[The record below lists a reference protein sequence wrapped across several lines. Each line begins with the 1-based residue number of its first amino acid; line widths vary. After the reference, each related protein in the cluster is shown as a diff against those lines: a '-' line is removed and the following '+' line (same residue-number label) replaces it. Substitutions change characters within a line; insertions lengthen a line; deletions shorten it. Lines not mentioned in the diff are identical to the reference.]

1 MVLVI
6 IMEDTQNNTVQ
17 NNISQN
23 QNLNNFNN
31 NYTINII
38 PIILTNINI
47 IKNIKPKNKHELKEK
62 IEKFYAFYINDYR
75 VQNDIIINLIQDRNV
90 LAQNIQQYYN
100 SRIRGFEFSKNLL
113 MESHYK
119 EYNKKYNRREIEN
132 DMKEKENYKD

>member
-1 MVLVI
+1 M
-6 IMEDTQNNTVQ
+6 
-17 NNISQN
+17 
-23 QNLNNFNN
+23 
-31 NYTINII
+31 
-38 PIILTNINI
+38 
-47 IKNIKPKNKHELKEK
+47 HELKEK

-119 EYNKKYNRREIEN
+119 EYNKNKGYSEN
-132 DMKEKENYKD
+132 DFYMPNISLEDYS